1 MDLIMAS
8 KTPELALLVMGP
20 SLIRSGDFVYILDDI
35 HRQKFTIC
43 GIRKAPVKK
52 YDVSA
57 LFGDQAPRNFDLDV
71 LWENEFKP
79 DEQKLENDSIV
90 LVLEKEKAVTELQQ
104 LVGRVTVKA
113 QADFEKCKKK

>member
-1 MDLIMAS
+1 MDLIMAA
-8 KTPELALLVMGP
+8 KTPELALLVIGP
-20 SLIRSGDFVYILDDI
+20 SLVRSGDFVWILDDI

-57 LFGDQAPRNFDLDV
+57 LFADLAPRNFDIDV

-79 DEQKLENDSIV
+79 V
-90 LVLEKEKAVTELQQ
+90 EK
-104 LVGRVTVKA
+104 
-113 QADFEKCKKK
+113 